1 MTDIVVDTSVI
12 VKWYIPEQH
21 HTQARSL
28 RDDYLDGQ
36 FELVAPALL
45 PFEAINALKYSGHYD
60 GDRLGDAA
68 TSLAEY
74 GIDLVPFHKTGPVA
88 AVASNLDITVYD
100 AAYITLAQKLETNV
114 FTADDQ
120 LLESLTGDYA
130 EIADHIKTF
139 SS

>member
-1 MTDIVVDTSVI
+1 MTDIVVDTSVV
-12 VKWYIPEQH
+12 VKWYIPEQY

-36 FELVAPALL
+36 FGLAAPALL
-45 PFEAINALKYSGHYD
+45 PFEAINALRYSGHYD
-60 GDRLGDAA
+60 GTRLEDAA

-74 GIDLVPFHKTGPVA
+74 GIDLVSFHKRGAVA
-88 AVASNLDITVYD
+88 AVASSLDITVYD
-100 AAYITLAQKLETNV
+100 AAYIALAQRLETTV

-120 LLESLTGDYA
+120 LLESLTGDLA
-130 EIADHIKTF
+130 EVAAHIRTY